1 MLKGTLIC
9 CSVPF
14 FFFQIV
20 LVLPICCASLGG
32 ETGVHFSQNY
42 MDQTDAFFFFFFCQ
56 SDTISMPI
64 LCGTTAAVHGNWAKT
79 VFIASRNVPFL
90 SKKNKNN
97 CASSLC

>member
-1 MLKGTLIC
+1 MLKVVVDLLL
-9 CSVPF
+9 SPLFF

-32 ETGVHFSQNY
+32 ETGFHFSQNTT
-42 MDQTDAFFFFFFCQ
+42 DQTHADFFSCQ

-64 LCGTTAAVHGNWAKT
+64 LCGTTTAVHGNWAKT

-90 SKKNKNN
+90 SKK
-97 CASSLC
+97 